1 MIKRNLLGLGELI
14 YNLEFGHKLCL
25 FIALLLPFTCTTWST
40 GCCHI
45 CLRFVWSCYNF
56 AFIIIRLFISWNS
69 AIMVYCL
76 YLACI
81 VNQFRK
87 YLVIMIAM
95 SLLFIWFLEYFF
107 RLFASVNSDLIY
119 TFLFVA
125 CLVFCVLFWWSSCHR
140 KIYLIWRPKSNSI
153 NAVKQNVSLFSQK
166 ELPKSIQNQLFCGN
180 LLFLKSGKRSF

>member
-1 MIKRNLLGLGELI
+1 MGLGELI
-14 YNLEFGHKLCL
+14 YDLDFGHKLCL
-25 FIALLLPFTCTTWST
+25 FIALLLPFTCTTLST

-56 AFIIIRLFISWNS
+56 AFIIIRWFISWNS

-95 SLLFIWFLEYFF
+95 SLLFIWFWNIFF
-107 RLFASVNSDLIY
+107 RLFASVNSDFY

-166 ELPKSIQNQLFCGN
+166 ELP
-180 LLFLKSGKRSF
+180 